1 MLGRGLPQAAA
12 PMAAEDGLLLLQ
24 SQALA
29 EEEAAK
35 AKREMLTRFLKDKL
49 AKEQRSSA
57 LSLHKL
63 DTQWRVVL
71 REAKA
76 EELRQDIQILS
87 QTFGRVMD
95 CKDSVIKASAGPM
108 GRELQR
114 GGGPLVTPPPKPLQ
128 SLVTNLEEAEEQQA
142 RALRSHLHNVD
153 RLLQL
158 QRCRLT
164 CLEEAF
170 DAQLQALE
178 MEFEAERYGG

>member
-1 MLGRGLPQAAA
+1 MLGKGPPQAAA
-12 PMAAEDGLLLLQ
+12 PTAAEDGLLLLQ

-29 EEEAAK
+29 KEEAAK
-35 AKREMLTRFLKDKL
+35 AKGEMLTRFLKDKL
-49 AKEQRSSA
+49 AKEQCSSA
-57 LSLHKL
+57 LNLHKL
-63 DTQWRVVL
+63 NTQWWVVL

-76 EELRQDIQILS
+76 KELRQDIEILS

-95 CKDSVIKASAGPM
+95 CKDSII
-108 GRELQR
+108 
-114 GGGPLVTPPPKPLQ
+114 Q

-142 RALRSHLHNVD
+142 QALRSHLHNID

-170 DAQLQALE
+170 DAQLQALK
-178 MEFEAERYGG
+178 MEFEAERYGGTETDSSGACW